1 MEANTVNKYLDAI
14 TDKKLGSYSPDMR
27 NYQAP
32 GEIMVTITLEEYRD
46 LVEKTATRKQAID
59 KAEENRYQRNE
70 EIKAKTAE
78 IESLKTENYD
88 LKKAVE
94 KAGMEASAWKRE
106 YVELKEVCDG
116 IEEDYEGHI
125 KELQEEAEVWKS
137 ESDKLAKR
145 VGELQK
151 EVGTIKKELQEATAE
166 KEESGNT
173 PPLAVRPTKA
183 IVKKRN
189 PDPERPSTP
198 EKSEH

>member
-59 KAEENRYQRNE
+59 KAEEDRYQRNE

-88 LKKAVE
+88 LKKAAE
-94 KAGMEASAWKRE
+94 KAGTEASAWKRE
-106 YVELKEVCDG
+106 YEELKEACDG

-173 PPLAVRPTKA
+173 PLAVRPTKA

-189 PDPERPSTP
+189 PDPERPSIP

>member
-1 MEANTVNKYLDAI
+1 METNTVNKYLDAI

-59 KAEENRYQRNE
+59 KAEADRYQRNE

-94 KAGMEASAWKRE
+94 KAGTEASAWKKE
-106 YVELKEVCDG
+106 YEELKEACDG
-116 IEEDYEGHI
+116 IDKEYEGNI
-125 KELQEEAEVWKS
+125 EKLRVEAETW
-137 ESDKLAKR
+137 EHEYDKMARR
-145 VGELQK
+145 VDELK
-151 EVGTIKKELQEATAE
+151 EEVEVLKNEVQEKLKED
-166 KEESGNT
+166 EESGNT
-173 PPLAVRPTKA
+173 PPLAVRPMKA
-183 IVKKRN
+183 TLKKRN
-189 PDPERPSTP
+189 PDPERPSIP